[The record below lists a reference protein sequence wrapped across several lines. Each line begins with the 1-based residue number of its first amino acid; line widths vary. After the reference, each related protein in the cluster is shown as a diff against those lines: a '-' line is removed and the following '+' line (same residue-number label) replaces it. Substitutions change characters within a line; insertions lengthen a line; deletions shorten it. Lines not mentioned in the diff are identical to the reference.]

1 MAKKSALIGKNV
13 QRRSAD
19 VQWLYRFN
27 AQGQTYSGETH
38 TTDRRE
44 AEAFAAA
51 RKSEILGQV
60 KKHTELGLTAMT
72 FAAAVDAWWN
82 EAGRHNVERG
92 LRAQVDWLVNAVGA
106 NTRLADIREPLVTRV
121 REARR
126 DTVRT
131 CAINGT
137 RPVTDNT
144 VNHTLTTFRTIVN
157 YAHLHHG
164 AAVAPIAWAKIMID
178 LPAHE
183 IRVLSEDELR
193 QIIAL
198 VRPDMH
204 DALAFAL
211 ASAKRIDEI
220 LSLTWGQIDWNVDHP
235 TMRLRVKGDRPVIDP
250 LGSTELAILRRQL
263 AHQGKP
269 AKGDRVFTCV
279 AQRTR
284 DYHNRVTGEVVKS
297 QVAGQRYPLSYGQ
310 LSGELERVCKEL
322 GLEGVS
328 IHVLR
333 HTAATMMLRAG
344 VPIEDVSRALNHA
357 DIAITLKHYAKV
369 TSTEVRG
376 AKEAIAQK
384 VAANLQQGAA
394 PVLQLVAL
402 KG

>member
-1 MAKKSALIGKNV
+1 MAKKSPLIGKNI

-19 VQWLYRFN
+19 VAWLYRFYCD
-27 AQGQTYSGETH
+27 GQNYNGETH
-38 TTDRRE
+38 TTDRKE
-44 AEAFAAA
+44 AEALAAA
-51 RKSEILGQV
+51 RKAEVVSQA
-60 KKHTELGLTAMT
+60 KKNTELGLSAMT
-72 FAAAVDAWWN
+72 FADAADAWWN

-92 LRAQVDWLVNAVGA
+92 LRAQVDWLVTAVGA
-106 NTRLADIREPLVTRV
+106 KTRLSDIREPLVTRI
-121 REARR
+121 RELRR

-131 CAINGT
+131 CAVNGT
-137 RPVTDNT
+137 RPVTANT

-157 YAHLHHG
+157 YAHLHRG
-164 AAVAPIAWAKIMID
+164 AAVAPIAWAKIMLD

-183 IRVLSEDELR
+183 IRVLSEEELR

-198 VRPDMH
+198 MRPDMH

-235 TMRLRVKGDRPVIDP
+235 TMRLRVKGDKPVIDP
-250 LGSTELAILRRQL
+250 LGSTELAILRRQQS
-263 AHQGKP
+263 HQANP
-269 AKGDRVFTCV
+269 AKTDRVFTHV

-284 DYHNRVTGEVVKS
+284 DYFNRITGEKVKS
-297 QVAGQRYPLSYGQ
+297 QVAGRRYPLTYGL
-310 LSGELERVCKEL
+310 LSGELERVAKEL

-357 DIAITLKHYAKV
+357 SIDITLRHYAKV
-369 TSTEVRG
+369 TNVEVRS
-376 AKEAIAQK
+376 AKEAIAKK
-384 VAANLQQGAA
+384 VAANLQQGTT
-394 PVLQLVAL
+394 PLLQLVAPQQ
-402 KG
+402 